1 MVIKD
6 GGENWYNTNSMD
18 WGEQTTYCVFFERI
32 WPWMVLLISN
42 GSPLGLWRLET
53 MELYITFLFLCLWA
67 GFFFCCSI
75 APCLISLKDF
85 GGDFGTWLEY
95 LFWKA
100 ISVGRIRSKMC
111 KQSDMGFYWWRNVW
125 RRWMLESKLELSI
138 SRHGK
143 ASTWG
148 QMERGKWSVL
158 KCHYSIRAQNLTK
171 LNITI

>member
-1 MVIKD
+1 M
-6 GGENWYNTNSMD
+6 GEKID
-18 WGEQTTYCVFFERI
+18 TTLIQWIEVNKPHIVFFFERI

-111 KQSDMGFYWWRNVW
+111 EQSDMGFYWWRNVW

-158 KCHYSIRAQNLTK
+158 KCHYSIRAQVLTK
-171 LNITI
+171 LNTTI